1 MATLADILNDP
12 NYVNANAATKKAIF
26 DKYSANDPNYT
37 NANAATQQ
45 AIRTRFGVGSAAAQP
60 QGDAAL
66 KSRLQDLGID
76 PAREYGKEFGVKDAA
91 ALAASIAFGPVAG
104 GVTTLAARAVPALA
118 RFAPALS
125 SGGAVGPNLGSRIA
139 AGGLVGGGAAAL
151 SDTTPEGIGAGAA
164 TGAFLGPVSGAA
176 APYVARGYGAVSD
189 FLRGN
194 LADINAGRILRQAA
208 GNQLGAIRAAGQAA
222 PTNILASQATA
233 EAGTPAFLSLLRM
246 AEQRDPEAT
255 AFTLRTLQGQN
266 QLAELNRIAGGGT
279 QTQARAFREAEKRG
293 LRELTDPMR
302 EAELEAANTFARL
315 GRPLQAEAERAGAAA
330 SQAVEDVRRFTA
342 AGPRAAQRAAG
353 VDVMAQPETLPRQS
367 YWERIGTRA
376 ELQAGEAA
384 ATSVA
389 EGAARREA
397 ERRLASLEAQGLKP
411 LDVSALQG
419 RIRSMVNTPGIRV
432 NQVQTQ
438 VLSNVADLIEQ
449 SIARNGG
456 IIDARDL
463 YGIRKDAVNDII
475 QKLYPN
481 ADAKF
486 QNKYAGE
493 LLSKLKPMIDD
504 AIESAGGKGWR
515 EYLKTFEEGMTSINR
530 QQLGAKL
537 KKAYE
542 ENPKKFRRIVEGN
555 DPKEVEKVFG
565 VGSYDIIAEMG
576 DEYPALRKIA
586 DEMARDATVLAK
598 AKEGAPA
605 ARDVLAAN
613 VMGARL
619 PGFFSPKVTITNQFL
634 QEVQSVVNKKT
645 MDSLIRASQSGRAM
659 NEVLDKLPFVERNR
673 VVQFLIANPQFG
685 AVAPATAGFF
695 VGRENQM
702 APGNRN
708 ALVE

>member
-1 MATLADILNDP
+1 MATLQQLEAALVKAD
-12 NYVNANAATKKAIF
+12 AAGNVDDAKAL
-26 DKYSANDPNYT
+26 
-37 NANAATQQ
+37 AAE
-45 AIRTRFGVGSAAAQP
+45 IRKMRAAQP

-91 ALAASIAFGPVAG
+91 ALAAGIALGPVAG
-104 GVTTLAARAVPALA
+104 VAARAVPALA

-125 SGGAVGPNLGSRIA
+125 SGGAVGPNIGSRIA

-164 TGAFLGPVSGAA
+164 LGAFLGPVSGAA
-176 APYVARGYGAVSD
+176 APYVAKGYGALSD
-189 FLRGN
+189 FIRGRS
-194 LADINAGRILRQAA
+194 ADINAGRILRQAA
-208 GNQLGAIRAAGQAA
+208 GNQLAAVRAAGQAA
-222 PTNILASQATA
+222 PTNILASQATT

-255 AFTLRTLQGQN
+255 ALAIRALQEQDQLDALR
-266 QLAELNRIAGGGT
+266 RIAGGAT
-279 QTQARAFREAEKRG
+279 QTEARASREASQRT
-293 LRELTDPMR
+293 LNMLTGPMR

-376 ELQAGEAA
+376 ELRAGDAA
-384 ATSVA
+384 AESVV

-397 ERRLASLEAQGLKP
+397 ERRLANLEAQGLRP

-419 RIRSMVNTPGIRV
+419 RIRGMVNTPGIRV

-493 LLSKLKPMIDD
+493 LLGKLKPMIDD
-504 AIESAGGKGWR
+504 AIEGAGGKGWR
-515 EYLKTFEEGMTSINR
+515 DYLKTFEEGMTSINR
-530 QQLGAKL
+530 QQLGARL

-565 VGSYDIIAEMG
+565 AGSYDIIAEMG
-576 DEYPALRKIA
+576 DEYPALRQIA
-586 DEMARDATVLAK
+586 DEMARDATTLAK

-605 ARDVLAAN
+605 ARDILAAN

-619 PGFFSPKVTITNQFL
+619 PGFFSPKITITNQFL

-685 AVAPATAGFF
+685 AVAPATAGFM

-708 ALVE
+708 ALAGQ